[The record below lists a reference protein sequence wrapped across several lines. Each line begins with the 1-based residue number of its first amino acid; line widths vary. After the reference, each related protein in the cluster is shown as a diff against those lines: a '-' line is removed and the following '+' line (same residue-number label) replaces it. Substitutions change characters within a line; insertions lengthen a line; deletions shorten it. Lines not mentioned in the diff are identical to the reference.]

1 MKKTDKMKRETK
13 AKLLPAKSISSNLGI
28 TYDKNIGKEF
38 KILFVGDTSFAENYV
53 SEYALRKNIGVN
65 VLEHYGRD
73 YFFEKVKPILLESDL
88 VIANLETPLIDQKN
102 TKKPLFSF
110 TSRYRNKQGR
120 FQHWSDKAKTV
131 EYLKKYN
138 ILNVS
143 LANNHMLDY
152 GIDGLNQ
159 TLDRLKETGIR
170 FFGAGANRRQ
180 AGIPY
185 TKNIFIG
192 HSMVKLVVFSAFEY
206 RKGYDVDFSFYAKD
220 RKGGVNR
227 LSINKIN
234 QKIKKI
240 REEQN
245 NVFIVASPHWGGAR
259 NYGWKTNKQT
269 RVGHQLV
276 DAGVDI
282 VIAHGPHNMQQIEE
296 YKDKLIIYS
305 IGNFVYNS
313 MGNYNSYNAIPFSL
327 TVKLLFKTSDRDHA
341 ATHIRQNNAND
352 DAHFDEI
359 KKTIKLYPIMTDNHE
374 TQFQARLLGEREFNI
389 VRDILMGKNSL
400 LQSLKRE
407 AKTGVD
413 KIGHYIELDLP

>member
-1 MKKTDKMKRETK
+1 MKGVAKPFPKIVKSSPNK
-13 AKLLPAKSISSNLGI
+13 ANTFMDLA
-28 TYDKNIGKEF
+28 YDKKIGNEF
-38 KILFVGDTSFAENYV
+38 GVLFVGDTSFAENYV
-53 SEYALRKNIGVN
+53 SEYASRKNIGVN

-88 VIANLETPLIDQKN
+88 VIANLETPLIDVKN
-102 TKKPLFSF
+102 TKKPVFSF
-110 TSRYRNKQGR
+110 SSRYRNKQGR
-120 FQHWSDKAKTV
+120 FQHWSDKVKTV

-159 TLDRLKETGIR
+159 TLDILKESGIR
-170 FFGAGANRRQ
+170 FFGAGVNRRQ
-180 AGIPY
+180 ASTPY

-192 HSMVKLVVFSAFEY
+192 RSMVKLVVFSAFEY

-227 LSINKIN
+227 LSINKIYR
-234 QKIKKI
+234 KIKKI

-269 RVGHQLV
+269 NVGHQLV

-282 VIAHGPHNMQQIEE
+282 VIAHGPHNVQQIEE
-296 YKDKLIIYS
+296 YNGKLILYS

-313 MGNYNSYNAIPFSL
+313 MGNYNSYNAIPFGL
-327 TVKLLFKTSDRDHA
+327 TVKLLFKISDRDYPT
-341 ATHIRQNNAND
+341 THNRQNNANAND

-359 KKTIKLYPIMTDNHE
+359 KKTIKIYPIMTDNHD
-374 TQFQARLLGEREFNI
+374 TKFQARLLGEQEFKI
-389 VRDILMGKNSL
+389 VRDLLIDKYSL
-400 LQSLKRE
+400 LQSLKRK
-407 AKTGVD
+407 AKIGMD